1 MAETKIYRNH
11 NFLIACGVNLMG
23 MMCVAVIVPAFP
35 QMVDALGIGEQSI
48 GLVITTFTLP
58 GFFFAPLAG
67 VMADRLGRKRLLVPS
82 LLLYGVFGGGCALAP
97 DLNVLLILRVLQGIA
112 GAPLIGIATAIIG
125 DLYSGQQRVE
135 AMGLNTTIMYSGY
148 IVHPII
154 GGALAGFDWKFAFL
168 PFLVSIPLGIIA
180 LTSLNCPE
188 PESKQTLK
196 EYLGDSLDYM
206 KNLTAFWLF
215 AAVIVTY
222 ILLYGG
228 YLTYFGILLDSRFH
242 ATAFIIGLHIS
253 IVGLMTAIAASQVG
267 RLSKKFS
274 VVSIIIAAFVIYACA
289 NALIPVMPNLWLSF
303 VPTVLFGIAHGLNL
317 TGLQV
322 IAASMVP
329 LEHRAGFMN
338 IFTTFVMLGMTI
350 APPITGLAFSLTGLN
365 GTFIVVAIIA
375 LIIPAIAIAA
385 GKKRLTYTKD

>member
-1 MAETKIYRNH
+1 MAETNIYRNH

-48 GLVITTFTLP
+48 GLVITAFTLP
-58 GFFFAPLAG
+58 GFLFAPLAG
-67 VMADRLGRKRLLVPS
+67 IMADRFGRKRLLVPC
-82 LLLYGVFGGGCALAP
+82 LLLFGVFGGGCALAP
-97 DLNVLLILRVLQGIA
+97 DLNTLLILRVLHGIA

-154 GGALAGFDWKFAFL
+154 GGALAGFGWHYAFL
-168 PFLVSIPLGIIA
+168 PFLVSIPLGLIA
-180 LTSLNCPE
+180 LLSLNCPE

-196 EYLGDSLDYM
+196 EYLGDALGYM
-206 KNLTAFWLF
+206 KSLTAFWLF

-242 ATAFIIGLHIS
+242 ASAFIIGLHIS
-253 IVGLMTAIAASQVG
+253 VVGLMTAIAASQVG
-267 RLSKKFS
+267 RLNKRFS
-274 VVSIIIAAFVIYACA
+274 IVSIIIVAFIIYACA
-289 NALIPVMPNLWLSF
+289 TALIPVMPNLWLCF
-303 VPTVLFGIAHGLNL
+303 IPTIIFGIAHGLNL
-317 TGLQV
+317 PGLQV

-338 IFTTFVMLGMTI
+338 IFTTFVMLGMTV
-350 APPITGLAFSLTGLN
+350 APPITGLAFSLTGLK
-365 GTFIVVAIIA
+365 GTFIIVALIA
-375 LIIPAIAIAA
+375 LIIPVMGIAA
-385 GKKRLTYTKD
+385 GKKRLTYT